1 MKNLVLKSK
10 KGCIS
15 VYEHTDLDKITAEWE
30 VKEFFSVSQFI
41 RQPSTLEEAL
51 SLGDFAFRKMKG
63 PICPEG
69 SFLYT
74 KSAEGDTIILIKA
87 VIDSGD

>member
-1 MKNLVLKSK
+1 MKNLVLKSQ
-10 KGCIS
+10 KGCVS
-15 VYEHTDLDKITAEWE
+15 VYEHIDLDKITSAWE

-41 RQPSTLEEAL
+41 KQPSSLEEAL
-51 SLGDFAFRKMKG
+51 SLGEYAFRKMKG

-74 KSAEGDTIILIKA
+74 KSPEGDTIILIKA